1 MDFYKNCILTIQCSL
16 DGFSF
21 AIKNVETAAFTK
33 VGTIRSLAKIKE
45 LNIDTTDFQKVIA
58 IIDNDESTIVPE
70 QFYEDSKKR
79 QYLDFLGLGNE
90 MQILTEDVN
99 AVNAVN
105 IFAVPFEQLNE
116 ISNLNANIEIKHI
129 STVFIGAVMNR
140 FRESITAQIAV
151 DVHDEHF
158 EMVAAKGNILLMHN
172 IFHFKTKEDF
182 AYFLLF
188 AMERLHLD
196 GETTPLYFAGLID
209 EKSQIVELC
218 SRYIRDIRFFRK
230 DSKTKLA
237 QDIEETPFYYNF
249 TLFNSLI

>member
-1 MDFYKNCILTIQCSL
+1 MDFYKNSILTIQCSL

-21 AIKNVETAAFTK
+21 AIKNVETTAFTK
-33 VGTIRSLAKIKE
+33 VGTVSSLAKLKE

-58 IIDNDESTIVPE
+58 IIDNDENTIVPE

-79 QYLDFLGLGNE
+79 QYLDFLELGGE
-90 MQILTEDVN
+90 MQILTENID
-99 AVNAVN
+99 AINAVN
-105 IFAVPFEQLNE
+105 IFAIPYEQLNE

-129 STVFIGAVMNR
+129 STAFIGAVMNR

-158 EMVAAKGNILLMHN
+158 EMIATKDNNLLMHN

-188 AMERLHLD
+188 AMEQLHLD

-218 SRYIRDIRFFRK
+218 SRYIRDIRFFRR

-237 QDIEETPFYYNF
+237 QDIEGTPFYYNF